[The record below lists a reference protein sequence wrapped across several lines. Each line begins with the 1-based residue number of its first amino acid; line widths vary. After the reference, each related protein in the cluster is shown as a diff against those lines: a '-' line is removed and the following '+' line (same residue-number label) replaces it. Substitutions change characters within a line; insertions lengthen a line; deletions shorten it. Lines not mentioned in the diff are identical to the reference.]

1 MDHDN
6 MLSETENIHFC
17 GAGFSLISTSTLK
30 REKKKRIEKVH
41 QNGILHLKITV
52 SHLTAFY

>member
-30 REKKKRIEKVH
+30 REKKK
-41 QNGILHLKITV
+41 N
-52 SHLTAFY
+52 

>member
-30 REKKKRIEKVH
+30 REKKKKELKKFIKMESC
-41 QNGILHLKITV
+41 ILK
-52 SHLTAFY
+52 